1 LPSLFQ
7 SVNLGVHDGNSC
19 AEMAGTIVGLH
30 LVKAVQI
37 QLSDKGFHVV
47 VPKIPRNNLCRE
59 CCGVFDDECET
70 ILRPVIKGLVL
81 ESMKISVL

>member
-1 LPSLFQ
+1 ML
-7 SVNLGVHDGNSC
+7 
-19 AEMAGTIVGLH
+19 EMAGVIFGLH

-47 VPKIPRNNLCRE
+47 VPKILRNNLCRE

-70 ILRPVIKGLVL
+70 ILRPVINVVL
-81 ESMKISVL
+81 GSMKISLVPPVSLHR